1 MFNVLSKIGTAG
13 SSVLLIIAQL
23 VPLLTELK
31 AQHGQPLSSDEKTA
45 IAGVALAAFATIEGI
60 SGKTLAADADIQ
72 AAITAGIEAFAD
84 VQAIVLKKHL
94 ATPAAA

>member
-1 MFNVLSKIGTAG
+1 MLSALSKIGSAG
-13 SSVLLIIAQL
+13 ANVLLIIAQL

-31 AQHGQPLSSDEKTA
+31 AHHGQPLSDEEKSA
-45 IAGVALAAFATIEGI
+45 IAAVALASFSTIEGI

-72 AAITAGIEAFAD
+72 KAITDGIEAFAS